1 MYFFLPIIHAEKEAY
16 LDQYRTCI
24 VCRYKH
30 NLYRIQILSA
40 GLTNLYQTYIFFRY
54 IIIHNRMYQ
63 TYFDQYRTC
72 IFCIRHIY
80 TCTRHIYDLYDYQTY
95 TFISTGHTWRG
106 NTYKCRSDSYIP
118 IPILDIL
125 RSGISALNRRRAHF
139 LTIYQISSC
148 ES

>member
-80 TCTRHIYDLYDYQTY
+80 TCTRHIYICIRHIPLSAPDIPGEETP
-95 TFISTGHTWRG
+95 
-106 NTYKCRSDSYIP
+106 RSDSYIP